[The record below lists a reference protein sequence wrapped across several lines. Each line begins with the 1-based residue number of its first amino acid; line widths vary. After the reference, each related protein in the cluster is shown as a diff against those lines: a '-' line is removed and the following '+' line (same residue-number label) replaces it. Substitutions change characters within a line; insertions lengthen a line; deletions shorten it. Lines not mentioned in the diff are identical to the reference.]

1 MKKSYKSTVL
11 ASYLGFVIQ
20 GIVNNINPI
29 FFVIYREQYGLS
41 LTEVGALITVN
52 FAVQILVDFLAAQLA
67 GKFSYRKGMIAY
79 GVFSFA
85 GLCGIGV
92 TGFLSGYHF
101 AWLLFCVTLNAIGG
115 GLLEVLVSPLVEA
128 VPTEGAKDKS
138 MALLH
143 SFYCWGCLGFIAVST
158 VILQLIG
165 KDKWY
170 FIPFIWAVLP
180 LLDAIAFCFVPICTL
195 PSDDKPVK
203 RRKLFRNPVFL
214 MLFVMMFTAG
224 ASEMGMSQ
232 WASYF
237 AETGLHVNK
246 TLGDLFG
253 PCFFCL
259 LMGGARVLFSRTKSS
274 FSLKRFFLYSCIL
287 CVIAYLIAALSPI
300 PWIGLVAC
308 GICGLSVGIMWPGT
322 YSIAS
327 LRCPEGGT
335 RMFAFLALAGD
346 IGCTS
351 GPKLIELG
359 ATLNPDMGIRA
370 GLLLGTAF
378 PVILF
383 LFTLMV
389 FGRRFEKDGVLWRD
403 SKDGELPKE

>member
-1 MKKSYKSTVL
+1 MKKNYRSTVL

-41 LTEVGALITVN
+41 FTEVGALITVN
-52 FAVQILVDFLAAQLA
+52 FAVQILIDFLAAQIA
-67 GKFSYRKGMIAY
+67 GKFSYRKGMIAS
-79 GVFSFA
+79 GVFCFC
-85 GLCGIGV
+85 GLVGIGV
-92 TGFLSGYHF
+92 TGLLSRGHFL
-101 AWLLFCVTLNAIGG
+101 WLLLCVILNAIGG

-128 VPTEGAKDKS
+128 VPSGQAKDKS

-143 SFYCWGCLGFIAVST
+143 SFYCWGCLGFIGIST
-158 VILQLIG
+158 LLLKLVG
-165 KDKWY
+165 RSRWY
-170 FIPFIWAVLP
+170 LIPFLWAVLP
-180 LLDAIAFCFVPICTL
+180 LIDAIAFGFVPICTL
-195 PSDDKPVK
+195 PSDEKPVK
-203 RRKLFRNPVFL
+203 RRALFHNPVFL

-224 ASEMGMSQ
+224 AAEMGMSQ

-259 LMGGARVLFSRTKSS
+259 LMGSARVMFSRPQSGL
-274 FSLKRFFLYSCIL
+274 SLRKFFLWSCVL
-287 CVIAYLIAALSPI
+287 CVLTYLTAALSPV
-300 PWIGLVAC
+300 PWIGLAAC
-308 GICGLSVGIMWPGT
+308 GICGLSVGILWPGT

-327 LRCPEGGT
+327 LKCPEGGT

-359 ATLNPDMGIRA
+359 ASLNPKMGIRA

-378 PVILF
+378 PVILCV
-383 LFTLMV
+383 FTLMV
-389 FGRRFEKDGVLWRD
+389 FGRRKEKDGAKWRD
-403 SKDGELPKE
+403 SKDMESPNE